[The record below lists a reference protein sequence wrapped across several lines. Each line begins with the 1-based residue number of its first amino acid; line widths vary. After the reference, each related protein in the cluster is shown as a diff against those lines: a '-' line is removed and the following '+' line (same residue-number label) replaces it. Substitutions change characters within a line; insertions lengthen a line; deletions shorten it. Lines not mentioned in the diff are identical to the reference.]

1 MRGLRATW
9 GGVSTS
15 PSPEVGWWERTGLRD
30 WGRQPGGGG
39 CRWVTTLRSPRD
51 PRSASADGLIFGRA
65 RIFSE
70 GLPETLGRPRH
81 RAPPL
86 QRHLVAAAGPW
97 APGFLRPASPRQSRG
112 AAKEAKPRLVVLSLL
127 SSLLRV
133 PPPPARA
140 ACLLNS
146 LTEDTLGLSRVLKK
160 LLRAKLLS
168 TWS

>member
-1 MRGLRATW
+1 MRGLRAAW

-30 WGRQPGGGG
+30 WGRQPGSGG

-51 PRSASADGLIFGRA
+51 PRGASADGLVFGRA

-70 GLPETLGRPRH
+70 GPPETLGRPRH

-97 APGFLRPASPRQSRG
+97 AGRRDRGLVVPARRSPR
-112 AAKEAKPRLVVLSLL
+112 RLGPT
-127 SSLLRV
+127 LRSGL
-133 PPPPARA
+133 PPPSKPAPEPRSSEGGQA
-140 ACLLNS
+140 PAGGPEPPALP
-146 LTEDTLGLSRVLKK
+146 E
-160 LLRAKLLS
+160 S
-168 TWS
+168 TSVSSSGCVSA